1 MLLALLLFLYV
12 LVVVVFVDV
21 DVDVVNVLDA
31 KRKKLVDK
39 ICTSEASGL
48 TFKGKESMM
57 LFKNLIRGLYCNKT
71 VLSFICSY

>member
-21 DVDVVNVLDA
+21 DVVNVLDA
-31 KRKKLVDK
+31 KREKLVDK